1 MSEMDLASLVL
12 AGDRLAL
19 SRTLSRVENGTAEG
33 MSALN
38 ALFAH
43 TGKAHLVGITGASG
57 TGKSSLVNQ
66 LALYYRQPAKR
77 SEPAERSG
85 PAKQGGP
92 AKRSEPSEQS
102 GSAKSSE
109 PAQAVPEPRVAI
121 VAVDPTS
128 PFTGG
133 AILGDRIRMR
143 DLAGDPGVFIRSMAT
158 RGSLGGIA
166 AATGAVVQVLDAAGF
181 ELILIET
188 VGAGQS
194 EVDIARLAH
203 TTIVVEAPGLGD
215 DIQAIKA
222 GILEI
227 ADILVV
233 NKADLP
239 GAENTERALRG
250 SLGLA
255 QPPRLASQS
264 IRRVVHHGQL
274 VSSLEPQPALEPS
287 NQAWSPPILRTVAL
301 DGTGV
306 AELAEAIAAHRAYL
320 ESTGG
325 WGRRERG
332 RLQTELDLLLQSRL
346 VKDFHSHLSQGEYA
360 MALQGVLE
368 RRISPFQAVEQLV
381 DKHEHGS

>member
-1 MSEMDLASLVL
+1 MSETDLTGLVL

-19 SRTLSRVENGTAEG
+19 ARTLTQVENGTPEG
-33 MSALN
+33 MAALSV
-38 ALFAH
+38 LFPR

-66 LALYYRQPAKR
+66 LVLHHRRP
-77 SEPAERSG
+77 G
-85 PAKQGGP
+85 D
-92 AKRSEPSEQS
+92 QS
-102 GSAKSSE
+102 GSSLNH
-109 PAQAVPEPRVAI
+109 PPLRVAV

-128 PFTGG
+128 PFSGG

-166 AATGAVVQVLDAAGF
+166 SATGAVVQVLDAAGF

-188 VGAGQS
+188 VGAGQA

-227 ADILVV
+227 ADVLVV

-239 GAENTERALRG
+239 GVENTERALRS
-250 SLGLA
+250 SLSLA
-255 QPPRLASQS
+255 HPNLPAASS
-264 IRRVVHHGQL
+264 LRRVIHHGQL
-274 VSSLEPQPALEPS
+274 VSTSEAVSEPDPS
-287 NQAWSPPILRTVAL
+287 ERAWLPPILRTNAL
-301 DGTGV
+301 DGSGV
-306 AELAEAIAAHRAYL
+306 SELAGAIAAHRSYL

-325 WGRRERG
+325 WILRERS
-332 RLQTELDLLLQSRL
+332 RLQSDLELLLRARLLEDFRSRL
-346 VKDFHSHLSQGEYA
+346 A
-360 MALQGVLE
+360 PGVYENMLKGIFE
-368 RRISPFQAVEQLV
+368 RRISPFQAVEELV
-381 DKHEHGS
+381 ETVG

>member
-1 MSEMDLASLVL
+1 MDLTQGVL

-19 SRTLSRVENGTAEG
+19 ARTLSQVENGTAEG
-33 MSALN
+33 KSALSD
-38 ALFAH
+38 LFPH
-43 TGKAHLVGITGASG
+43 TGKAHLVGVTGASG

-66 LALYYRQPAKR
+66 LARYYRSPAKGA
-77 SEPAERSG
+77 SISAEQTSG
-85 PAKQGGP
+85 PVQG
-92 AKRSEPSEQS
+92 
-102 GSAKSSE
+102 
-109 PAQAVPEPRVAI
+109 VEPRRIAI

-166 AATGAVVQVLDAAGF
+166 SATAAVVQVLDAAGYD
-181 ELILIET
+181 LILIET

-227 ADILVV
+227 ADVLVV

-239 GAENTERALRG
+239 GVENTERALRG
-250 SLGLA
+250 SLNLA
-255 QPPRLASQS
+255 HPLPHRFM
-264 IRRVVHHGQL
+264 HHEKLEMVPGQTIAPDAPETL
-274 VSSLEPQPALEPS
+274 WV
-287 NQAWSPPILRTVAL
+287 PPILRTVAL
-301 DGTGV
+301 DGTGIPK
-306 AELAEAIAAHRAYL
+306 LAEAIAAHRAHL
-320 ESTGG
+320 EATGG
-325 WGRRERG
+325 WEQRERG
-332 RLQTELDLLLQSRL
+332 RLQTELDMLLQNTLVESFRL
-346 VKDFHSHLSQGEYA
+346 RLPAGAYEQ
-360 MALQGVLE
+360 VLEDMQE
-368 RRISPFQAVEQLV
+368 RRISPIQAAEKLV
-381 DKHEHGS
+381 DGARGVT